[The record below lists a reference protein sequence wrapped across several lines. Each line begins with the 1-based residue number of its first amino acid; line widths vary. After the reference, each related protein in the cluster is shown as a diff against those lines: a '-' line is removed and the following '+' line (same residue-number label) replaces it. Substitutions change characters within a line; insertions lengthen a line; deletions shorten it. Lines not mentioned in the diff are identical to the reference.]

1 MDTDKRIGYI
11 YRHTSPSGKSYIGQ
25 TVHDPMKRWAQHV
38 LSATKNLNMCT
49 AFERAI
55 RKHGSENFLH
65 ETLLITNACFLDQY
79 EVKFIDM
86 YNTISPRGY
95 NLRAGGDGRCSQEM
109 IDAMVRG
116 NEKKLANK
124 KMWGSHVPV
133 KYVVWYHETNK
144 HGTHLEGYRV
154 TDHPNGVRKV
164 FASKSMSMD
173 EKYKLAVEY
182 KLFLDLQ
189 ETYYDERTHYPQY
202 VKRTKK
208 GFSVNVP
215 GHKYKSFASGS
226 LDADLAKAMGYLK
239 LVCPEPTI

>member
-1 MDTDKRIGYI
+1 
-11 YRHTSPSGKSYIGQ
+11 
-25 TVHDPMKRWAQHV
+25 
-38 LSATKNLNMCT
+38 
-49 AFERAI
+49 
-55 RKHGSENFLH
+55 
-65 ETLLITNACFLDQY
+65 
-79 EVKFIDM
+79 
-86 YNTISPRGY
+86 
-95 NLRAGGDGRCSQEM
+95 
-109 IDAMVRG
+109 
-116 NEKKLANK
+116 
-124 KMWGSHVPV
+124 
-133 KYVVWYHETNK
+133 
-144 HGTHLEGYRV
+144 
-154 TDHPNGVRKV
+154 
-164 FASKSMSMD
+164 MSMD